1 VFEVAE
7 DAAVARIGI
16 GATPTDERDGRTGR
30 DGTGRDGTGRDGTGR
45 DGTDGTGRTGPDR
58 TGSRTRA
65 IAPVA
70 PDVVVDVVVDGLP
83 AAVSLGVMLAE
94 VLGRAG
100 ARWELCSLTARAV

>member
-16 GATPTDERDGRTGR
+16 GATPTDERDGL
-30 DGTGRDGTGRDGTGR
+30 TGRDGTGR
-45 DGTDGTGRTGPDR
+45 DGTDGTDGTGPDR